1 MLSFHLYCTW
11 IATNWSL
18 VFAGLGHFDLSFW
31 AFEQLAHPLYGIQM
45 LEYRAV
51 DCDSGAPVPNSFI
64 SKTDIYQGGTKAGW
78 NWFPYGD
85 SYSRYAVPGKAHW
98 VFVAHVVQRSTLC

>member
-1 MLSFHLYCTW
+1 
-11 IATNWSL
+11 
-18 VFAGLGHFDLSFW
+18 
-31 AFEQLAHPLYGIQM
+31 M

-51 DCDSGAPVPNSFI
+51 DCDSGTPVPSNNI

-85 SYSRYAVPGKAHW
+85 SYSRYAVPGEA
-98 VFVAHVVQRSTLC
+98 LG

>member
-1 MLSFHLYCTW
+1 MGTERIQPLNQSVSDTDVDPL
-11 IATNWSL
+11 
-18 VFAGLGHFDLSFW
+18 AGLGHFDLSFW

-51 DCDSGAPVPNSFI
+51 DCDTGAPVPNSYI

-85 SYSRYAVPGKAHW
+85 SYSRYAVPGESSANAVPSKA
-98 VFVAHVVQRSTLC
+98 FLY

>member
-1 MLSFHLYCTW
+1 MNACVPLTLHCTW
-11 IATNWSL
+11 L
-18 VFAGLGHFDLSFW
+18 DAGLGHFDLSFW

-51 DCDSGAPVPNSFI
+51 DCDSGAPVANSYI

-85 SYSRYAVPGKAHW
+85 SYSRYAVPGEA
-98 VFVAHVVQRSTLC
+98 VNRCCS